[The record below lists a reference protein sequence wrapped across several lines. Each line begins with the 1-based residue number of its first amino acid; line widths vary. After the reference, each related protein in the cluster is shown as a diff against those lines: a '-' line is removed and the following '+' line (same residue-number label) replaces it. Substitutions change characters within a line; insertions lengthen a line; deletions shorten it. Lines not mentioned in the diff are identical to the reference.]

1 MKGSSEMFHNV
12 QTAVPTYMELDPFQ
26 KAAYSGKVK
35 DSSVFTHEL
44 RLIKSPAELKLMRE
58 SASIAC
64 QVLPNLLYCYSFHEP
79 ISPTVSYI
87 IAQSCIYELSWG
99 ITVGV

>member
-1 MKGSSEMFHNV
+1 MKGSSELFHNV
-12 QTAVPTYMELDPFQ
+12 QTAVPTYMELDAFQ

-35 DSSVFTHEL
+35 DVSVFTHEL

-64 QVLPNLLYCYSFHEP
+64 QVLPNLYYC
-79 ISPTVSYI
+79 
-87 IAQSCIYELSWG
+87 
-99 ITVGV
+99 